1 MSTRQPLVAVVEDD
15 PSVRRGLERLL
26 RSAALRVETFAS
38 GSAFLAR
45 TGAANPDCLVLDVSL
60 PEQSGLSLLD
70 GLRARGL
77 DIPVIFITGHGD
89 TLTAGQ
95 AMRAGAY
102 EFLIKPFDGE
112 AMLAAIRRATSKPA
126 PASTKTLRS

>member
-1 MSTRQPLVAVVEDD
+1 MSTRRPLVAVVEDD
-15 PSVRRGLERLL
+15 PSVRRGVERLL
-26 RSAALRVETFAS
+26 RSAALSVETFSS

-89 TLTAGQ
+89 TLTVGQ
-95 AMRAGAY
+95 AMKAGAY
-102 EFLIKPFDGE
+102 EFLVKPFDGE
-112 AMLAAIRRATSKPA
+112 ALLAAIRRATSKPA
-126 PASTKTLRS
+126 PASTEPIRS